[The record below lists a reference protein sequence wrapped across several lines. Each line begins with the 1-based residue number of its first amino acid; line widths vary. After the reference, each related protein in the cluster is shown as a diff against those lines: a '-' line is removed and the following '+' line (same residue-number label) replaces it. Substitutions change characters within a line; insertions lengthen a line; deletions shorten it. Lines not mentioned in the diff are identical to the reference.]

1 MTPTNKL
8 FDSLLQEAAN
18 NPAHGIAIISAIA
31 LIQSEGMYISPDRY
45 YLGQEQL
52 DDMMR
57 ACIDHLKWHG
67 HLTCEERPDGS
78 ALVQIKESEKPR
90 QQAKSAELVG
100 QVLSMAAMMEKALE
114 ILKNV
119 DAEGGHEEQNLPD
132 LIKKAETAIADVL
145 KQHAVEAPS
154 HG

>member
-8 FDSLLQEAAN
+8 FDGLLQEAAN
-18 NPAHGIAIISAIA
+18 NRAHGIAIISAIE
-31 LIQSEGMYISPDRY
+31 LIHSEGMCISPDRY

-52 DDMMR
+52 DHMMR

-67 HLTCEERPDGS
+67 HLTSQERSDGS
-78 ALVQIKESEKPR
+78 VLVEIKESDKPR
-90 QQAKSAELVG
+90 HQAKSAELVG

-132 LIKKAETAIADVL
+132 LIEKAETAIAHVL
-145 KQHAVEAPS
+145 KQHAVEVPP